1 MLGSQHGRATPFYSG
16 HVRFKTHFP
25 SSFIVNNRLLLCI
38 ITFQIKLFDDLNR
51 AVFDLNRNCSSGCR
65 AAWAFWSPLQRWE
78 GRLGCVRLRLHRF
91 VPGFPIGAPSLT
103 SRPGLQPR
111 SCAMRRHLG
120 ASFRPR
126 DQRPLLAGWVWR
138 NTAWGRVF
146 DARTIIGHPPA
157 AQVPIQITKL

>member
-1 MLGSQHGRATPFYSG
+1 MSALKRIFHRVLSSTTDFYCVSL
-16 HVRFKTHFP
+16 RFK
-25 SSFIVNNRLLLCI
+25 SSYLMIKIVLFLI
-38 ITFQIKLFDDLNR
+38 QITI
-51 AVFDLNRNCSSGCR
+51 APAGAGPHG

-78 GRLGCVRLRLHRF
+78 GLLGCVRLRLHRF
-91 VPGFPIGAPSLT
+91 VPGFPLGAPSLN

-111 SCAMRRHLG
+111 SCAVGRHLG
-120 ASFRPR
+120 ASCRPR

-157 AQVPIQITKL
+157 AQVPFQITKL